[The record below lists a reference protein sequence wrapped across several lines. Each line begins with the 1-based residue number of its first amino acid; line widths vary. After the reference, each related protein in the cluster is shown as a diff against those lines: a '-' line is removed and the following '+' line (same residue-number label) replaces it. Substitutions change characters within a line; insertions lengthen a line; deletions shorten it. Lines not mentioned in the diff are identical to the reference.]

1 MTAPDDMPA
10 EPDYQRLA
18 QFVKRRRK
26 DLGLTQEQVRGR
38 GGPSSATQRQIERGE
53 PIDYRSGTTQ
63 PLEHALEWVAGSVRS
78 VLSGGVPVPYPPET
92 VAPDSDDSGVLASL
106 PAEAIEG
113 LGAAERAEVVAAMK
127 LEGLKTARAVR
138 RRVDE

>member
-1 MTAPDDMPA
+1 MAELLTARRKELGYEKRLPFARANGLTHDRALSDLENA
-10 EPDYQRLA
+10 RRTRFDQATLA
-18 QFVKRRRK
+18 QV
-26 DLGLTQEQVRGR
+26 EQIYRWISGSIENVLR
-38 GGPSSATQRQIERGE
+38 GGS
-53 PIDYRSGTTQ
+53 
-63 PLEHALEWVAGSVRS
+63 
-78 VLSGGVPVPYPPET
+78 PVPYPPET

-138 RRVDE
+138 RRVNE